1 MEEQQLMEY
10 FKFDASDL
18 NANRNGTLTEKQKTR
33 LNAELREA
41 RKSRTRWAYFL
52 FFLAAIG
59 IAIALGIWFIP
70 DLGLG
75 MRIGFGIGFGL
86 VWPALYGLVGFA
98 LLPPA
103 SYTDLDLA
111 SQTGRVNIVRVES
124 RDPDTR
130 AVSSR
135 YDLYIGPRRFLV
147 DSNIG
152 HVLIQGDEYTIYYL
166 KNSNKIVSAEFISRA
181 K

>member
-1 MEEQQLMEY
+1 MEEQAVMEY
-10 FKFDASDL
+10 FKFDAGDL
-18 NANRNGTLTEKQKTR
+18 SANRNGVLTEKQTIR
-33 LNAELREA
+33 LTAELREA

-52 FFLAAIG
+52 FFLASIG
-59 IAIALGIWFIP
+59 FAIAIDIWLLP
-70 DLGLG
+70 ETGLG
-75 MRIGFGIGFGL
+75 MRIGFSIGFGL

-111 SQTGRVNIVRVES
+111 SQTGRVNIVGVEH
-124 RDPDTR
+124 RDSDTR

-147 DSNIG
+147 DSKIG

-166 KNSNKIVSAEFISRA
+166 KNSNKIVSAELISRA

>member
-70 DLGLG
+70 DSGLG

-86 VWPALYGLVGFA
+86 VCPLYMGWWALRFYRPPHTRTWTLPAKLG
-98 LLPPA
+98 
-103 SYTDLDLA
+103 
-111 SQTGRVNIVRVES
+111 ES
-124 RDPDTR
+124 T
-130 AVSSR
+130 
-135 YDLYIGPRRFLV
+135 L
-147 DSNIG
+147 
-152 HVLIQGDEYTIYYL
+152 
-166 KNSNKIVSAEFISRA
+166 
-181 K
+181 